1 MTEKNNILDEEAER
15 LFQELGG
22 IERTQQKTANGD
34 RLADGLLAKEK
45 ELDVLRILLL
55 ELTQLLGYFL
65 TDARLL
71 QNTRIANDPFIRFI
85 DILSL
90 LSKKSHRDKNIFI
103 RFRGQTPNHGVPEK
117 LDYVIRFGNI
127 KIDVDTA
134 YKMTNRLD
142 SGSESLT
149 HGMIKAFEIFSER
162 NVSNLYL
169 KLPKESAKEFDLIRI
184 SLCILSQYKTALKSS
199 SLIVIEKDGKK
210 MSFPVIEDEGGQPD
224 PNLTLV
230 AGLNGLKQ
238 TTLRNLI
245 TKVNTWLKKSASTPS
260 GSQFVNVYNALF
272 GIRKLQGKLIRPPLE
287 INNVQHLM
295 LDSDYDGTTDEKA
308 PVTKEKLQVTRL
320 AMAISSGSPY
330 REAQV
335 VESVYGNDFAE
346 IDSSRLELRIESASD
361 LLNCIGEQSEDP
373 GIENEVLDNIEM
385 RLELVK
391 DDVFDK
397 LFAATK
403 VSRKSGEE
411 KTITRRMHEK
421 FYKMITFFKGR
432 SVARKKMK
440 AMILQDIDF
449 DEQDYET
456 IGKDFDTTPREAKEL
471 IRLLKGCFDRQ
482 GRFFKTGFERN
493 IPEFE
498 KHEKKIFEFL
508 WHYLK
513 ETPHRTDRVAFLN
526 SLQLMIARMK
536 QPKKAIQTLV
546 TDFFSNP
553 GEISFSDR
561 NAVMLANI
569 LVRKYNKELMHDIE
583 ITPEEVLLVEEGLDR
598 DAADTASKIIDGNE
612 EIFFEKIKTIHICLK
627 QALGPGGLDSHPMPL
642 RFLLALE
649 REIYI
654 FLSLVDGSVARSVII
669 SALNEYGVPESEIY
683 RLEKSRPNMLSL
695 LQLLK
700 VIVRARG
707 RLNKVKDI
715 TSLDKI
721 IQRDT
726 DFLGL
731 GKGMQHMDMVGR
743 VIQWAM
749 DSKEKIVWETGM
761 SLKKT
766 VKP

>member
-1 MTEKNNILDEEAER
+1 MAKKNNMLDEEAER

-22 IERTQQKTANGD
+22 IDRTKRKTAYEGH
-34 RLADGLLAKEK
+34 LADGLLAKEK

-55 ELTQLLGYFL
+55 ELTQLLGDFL
-65 TDARLL
+65 IDARLL
-71 QNTRIANDPFIRFI
+71 QNTRIANDPFIRLLE
-85 DILSL
+85 ILSL

-117 LDYVIRFGNI
+117 MDYVIRFGNI
-127 KIDVDTA
+127 KVDVDTA
-134 YKMTNRLD
+134 HKMTKRLAA
-142 SGSESLT
+142 GTESLT
-149 HGMIKAFEIFSER
+149 QGMIKAFKIFSER
-162 NVSNLYL
+162 DVSNLYL
-169 KLPKESAKEFDLIRI
+169 KFPKESAKEFDFIRI
-184 SLCILSQYKTALKSS
+184 SLCILSQYKTALKSN

-210 MSFPVIEDEGGQPD
+210 MSLPVIEDERGQPD

-238 TTLRNLI
+238 TTLQDLI
-245 TKVNTWLKKSASTPS
+245 TKVNAWLKKSASTPS
-260 GSQFVNVYNALF
+260 GSQFVNVYNAMF
-272 GIRKLQGKLIRPPLE
+272 GIRKLQGKLIRPPIE

-295 LDSDYDGTTDEKA
+295 LDSAYDGTADEKA

-346 IDSSRLELRIESASD
+346 IDSSRLEHRLEYAAD
-361 LLNCIGEQSEDP
+361 LLDCIEEQSEDP
-373 GIENEVLDNIEM
+373 RIENEVLNNIEM
-385 RLELVK
+385 RLELVR

-397 LFAATK
+397 LFVATK
-403 VSRKSGEE
+403 VGRESGEE
-411 KTITRRMHEK
+411 KTITRRMHEN
-421 FYKMITFFKGR
+421 FFKMITFFKGR

-440 AMILQDIDF
+440 AMILRDIDF

-456 IGKDFDTTPREAKEL
+456 IGKDFDITSQDAKEL
-471 IRLLKGCFDRQ
+471 IRLLKGCFDQR

-498 KHEKKIFEFL
+498 KHERKIFEFL

-513 ETPHRTDRVAFLN
+513 ETPHRTDRVSFLN
-526 SLQLMIARMK
+526 SLQLLIARMK

-546 TDFFSNP
+546 TDFLSNP
-553 GEISFSDR
+553 GKISFSDR

-598 DAADTASKIIDGNE
+598 NTADAASKIIDDNE

-627 QALGPGGLDSHPMPL
+627 QALNPGGLDSHPMPL
-642 RFLLALE
+642 RFLLSLE

-683 RLEKSRPNMLSL
+683 RLEESRLNMLSL

-700 VIVRARG
+700 AIVRARG
-707 RLNKVKDI
+707 RLSKVKDI
-715 TSLDKI
+715 APLDKI
-721 IQRDT
+721 IQREA
-726 DFLGL
+726 DFMGL
-731 GKGMQHMDMVGR
+731 DKGAQHMDLVGR
-743 VIQWAM
+743 IMKWAM
-749 DSKEKIVWETGM
+749 ESKEKIAWDNRRE
-761 SLKKT
+761 
-766 VKP
+766 PE